1 MAGRVTGLGG
11 VFFRS
16 KDPEARVAW
25 YQEHLGVPSHGPWP
39 QEAGISV
46 FAPFSADTDYW
57 PEGEAFM
64 LNFRVEDLDA
74 LVAKLEAA
82 GIAVE
87 RRPDEWDTA
96 GIGRF
101 ARITDP
107 EGLPVE
113 LWEPAS

>member
-1 MAGRVTGLGG
+1 VTGIGG

-16 KDPEARVAW
+16 KDPDARAKW

-46 FAPFSADTDYW
+46 FSPFAADTDYW
-57 PEGEAFM
+57 PGDQAFM
-64 LNFRVEDLDA
+64 LNFRVSDLDA
-74 LVAKLEAA
+74 LTARLEAA

-87 RRPDEWDTA
+87 RRPDEWDTP

-113 LWEPAS
+113 LWEPDT